1 MPDIE
6 DGDSVEIQGSAKD
19 PYILKNVGGVY
30 SCTCPAWR
38 NQSLGLEQRTCKH
51 LRAYRGDE
59 AETERLGALPERS
72 ARTPRP
78 RPATAHNATTV
89 HNTAAAAHNTAT
101 THSAAAHN
109 AATNG
114 VGTANGDFTNIDFAS
129 VGAANGVGTANGDS
143 ATAISKRIVST
154 VPPILLA
161 HSWTIDVDPTG
172 WWISEKLDGVRAYW
186 DGQQFISRQGNV
198 YMAPDWFVEG
208 LPKDVHLD
216 GELWLARKAFQRAVS
231 IVRRQD
237 RNSQWKEITYVIFD
251 APNHGGT
258 FEERVS
264 FVKEKLD
271 ELKPTYARSHDHLQC
286 KSREHLK
293 SELARIEEAGGEGLM
308 LRKPASKYESG
319 RSFTLLK
326 VKTFHDAEARVIGH
340 LPGTGKHKGRM
351 GSLSVE
357 LPTGAKFSVGTGFS
371 DLERENPP
379 PIGSIIMFSYQEL
392 SDGGI
397 PRFPAFVRVR
407 TDIDTF
413 TTNLETPSAE
423 AVAIAGER
431 RFIYGDGASKWFV
444 RLEGCTVHSR
454 FVRNQESETSS
465 KTFSSIAAA
474 EANLER
480 QVAQR
485 IRAGFKEQ

>member
-6 DGDSVEIQGSAKD
+6 DGDSVEVQGSAKD

-38 NQSLGLEQRTCKH
+38 NQSMGLEQRTCKH
-51 LRAYRGDE
+51 LRAYRGDA
-59 AETERLGALPERS
+59 AESERLGSLPERS
-72 ARTPRP
+72 ARAPRP
-78 RPATAHNATTV
+78 KSSTAGAGTV
-89 HNTAAAAHNTAT
+89 L
-101 THSAAAHN
+101 S
-109 AATNG
+109 
-114 VGTANGDFTNIDFAS
+114 GTAD
-129 VGAANGVGTANGDS
+129 GAS
-143 ATAISKRIVST
+143 ATAT

-161 HSWTIDVDPTG
+161 HSWTSDVDPEG

-186 DGQQFISRQGNV
+186 DGEQFISRQGNV

-208 LPKDVHLD
+208 LPKDIHLD

-237 RNSQWKEITYVIFD
+237 RNAQWKEITYVIFD

-258 FEERVS
+258 FEERIA
-264 FVKEKLD
+264 FVKQKLD
-271 ELKPTYARSHDHLQC
+271 ESKPAYARSHDHTPC
-286 KSREHLK
+286 ESRDHLK
-293 SELARIEEAGGEGLM
+293 AELARIEEAGGEGLM
-308 LRKPASKYESG
+308 LRKPASRYESG

-340 LPGTGKHKGRM
+340 LPGTGKHKGRL
-351 GSLSVE
+351 GALSVE
-357 LPTGAKFSVGTGFS
+357 LPNGAKFSVGTGFS
-371 DLERENPP
+371 DRERENPP

-407 TDIDTF
+407 TDVDSF
-413 TTNLETPSAE
+413 QTNLELKPA
-423 AVAIAGER
+423 AAAISTANER
-431 RFIYGDGASKWFV
+431 VFV
-444 RLEGCTVHSR
+444 YAQEGSTSTWTIRIEGTTVHTR
-454 FVRNQESETSS
+454 FLRDQNSETSS
-465 KTFSSIAAA
+465 KSFPTQAAA
-474 EANLER
+474 QANLER
-480 QVAQR
+480 QVAQK

>member
-6 DGDSVEIQGSAKD
+6 DGDVVEVQGSAKD
-19 PYILKNVGGVY
+19 PYILKNTGGVY

-51 LRAYRGDE
+51 LRAYRGDA
-59 AETERLGALPERS
+59 AETERLGSLPERS
-72 ARTPRP
+72 ARAPRP
-78 RPATAHNATTV
+78 KTAIA
-89 HNTAAAAHNTAT
+89 
-101 THSAAAHN
+101 
-109 AATNG
+109 G
-114 VGTANGDFTNIDFAS
+114 
-129 VGAANGVGTANGDS
+129 GAAGAAGGVADGNGASSSNGDS
-143 ATAISKRIVST
+143 ATGNGAAATT

-161 HSWTIDVDPTG
+161 HSWTSDVDPKG

-186 DGQQFISRQGNV
+186 DGEQFISRQGNV
-198 YMAPDWFVEG
+198 YMAPDWFIEG

-237 RNSQWKEITYVIFD
+237 RNSQWNEITYVIFD

-258 FEERVS
+258 FEERVE
-264 FVKEKLD
+264 FVKTKLE
-271 ELKPTYARSHDHLQC
+271 ELKPAYARSHDHAQC
-286 KSREHLK
+286 ESREHLK
-293 SELARIEEAGGEGLM
+293 AELTRIEEAGGEGLM
-308 LRKPASKYESG
+308 LRKASSKYESG

-340 LPGTGKHKGRM
+340 LPGSGKHKGRL

-357 LPTGAKFSVGTGFS
+357 LPNGAKFSVGTGFS
-371 DLERENPP
+371 DHERENPP

-407 TDIDTF
+407 TDVDPNSF
-413 TTNLETPSAE
+413 QTNLETKPTGATTSTLVASAAPNATPAPKATRAMGE
-423 AVAIAGER
+423 RVFVYWQGSATTTWTIRIAG
-431 RFIYGDGASKWFV
+431 
-444 RLEGCTVHSR
+444 LTVHTR
-454 FVRNQESETSS
+454 FVRNQDSETSS
-465 KTFSSIAAA
+465 KTFPSNTAAQA
-474 EANLER
+474 SLER
-480 QVAQR
+480 QIAQK